1 MRRKYCEVTDPRE
14 INRILSSTNI
24 GRLATSGADGYPY
37 ITPVNFIWREGKIYF
52 HSATVGEKLDN
63 VAREPKVCFE
73 VDVPLAYLDTLFDP
87 KGPVCKVHQLYHCVI
102 IRGKA
107 RVIPDGP
114 SKTAALNAL
123 VSKHEGAQ
131 DFEPV
136 TPEMHAYKICAVIE
150 IEPLYISAKS
160 DLVQNRTHEQRLEI
174 AKYLK
179 NRNRPIDPVTIKAM
193 GFDPEDL

>member
-1 MRRKYCEVTDPRE
+1 M
-14 INRILSSTNI
+14 
-24 GRLATSGADGYPY
+24 
-37 ITPVNFIWREGKIYF
+37 
-52 HSATVGEKLDN
+52 
-63 VAREPKVCFE
+63 
-73 VDVPLAYLDTLFDP
+73 
-87 KGPVCKVHQLYHCVI
+87 I

-114 SKTAALNAL
+114 LKTAALNAL

-160 DLVQNRTHEQRLEI
+160 DLAQNRTARRTTRDCKISEEQE
-174 AKYLK
+174 
-179 NRNRPIDPVTIKAM
+179 PTD
-193 GFDPEDL
+193 

>member
-1 MRRKYCEVTDPRE
+1 M
-14 INRILSSTNI
+14 
-24 GRLATSGADGYPY
+24 
-37 ITPVNFIWREGKIYF
+37 
-52 HSATVGEKLDN
+52 DN

-73 VDVPLAYLDTLFDP
+73 VDIPLAYLDTLLDP

-136 TPEMHAYKICAVIE
+136 TSEMHAYEICAVIE

-160 DLVQNRTHEQRLEI
+160 DLAQNRTHEQRLEI

-179 NRNRPIDPVTIKAM
+179 NRNRPIDLVTIKAM

>member
-1 MRRKYCEVTDPRE
+1 MKRRHCEVTDPRE

-52 HSATVGEKLDN
+52 HSAVVGEKLDN
-63 VAREPKVCFE
+63 LSREPKVCFE
-73 VDVPLAYLDTLFDP
+73 VDVPLAYLDTLLNP
-87 KGPVCKVHQLYHCVI
+87 KGSVCKVHQLYHCVI

-107 RVIPDGP
+107 RVIPHGP
-114 SKTAALNAL
+114 LKTAALNAL

-136 TPEMHAYKICAVIE
+136 TPEMHAYKSCAVIE
-150 IEPLYISAKS
+150 IEPVYISAKT
-160 DLVQNRTHEQRLEI
+160 DLAQNRTHEQRLEI

-193 GFDPEDL
+193 GFDLKDL